1 MADTKN
7 AATASVSDKQKP
19 LVTSPKLDRLRTRAD
34 FQRLTRTGR
43 KHATR
48 GLVLQVAR
56 QPGASGADA
65 NASDRRPRVGFTAS
79 KKVGNAVDR
88 NRVKRRLRALVHDV
102 LRPAAQPSLD
112 YVLVGRHTTLTRP
125 WPKLVEDLETAL
137 ERTRLENEQA

>member
-7 AATASVSDKQKP
+7 AATASVLDQQESS
-19 LVTSPKLDRLRTRAD
+19 VSTPKLDRLRTRAD

-56 QPGASGADA
+56 QPGVSF
-65 NASDRRPRVGFTAS
+65 SDEQHPRVGFTAS
-79 KKVGNAVDR
+79 KKVGNAVAR
-88 NRVKRRLRALVHDV
+88 NRVKRRLRALVHEV
-102 LRPAAQPSLD
+102 LGPKAQPSLD

-137 ERTRLENEQA
+137 VRTRLENEPA

>member
-1 MADTKN
+1 MADTTN

-19 LVTSPKLDRLRTRAD
+19 LVSTPKLDRLRTRAD

-56 QPGASGADA
+56 QPGVPVADE
-65 NASDRRPRVGFTAS
+65 RRPRVGFTAS

-102 LRPAAQPSLD
+102 LRLEAQPSLD